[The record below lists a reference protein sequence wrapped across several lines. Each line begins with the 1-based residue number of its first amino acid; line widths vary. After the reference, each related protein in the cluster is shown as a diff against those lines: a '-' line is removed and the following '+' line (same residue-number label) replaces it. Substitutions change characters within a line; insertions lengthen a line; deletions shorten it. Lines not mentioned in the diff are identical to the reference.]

1 MNSVYLHSKE
11 EIYMRRHDKEIT
23 EILDIED
30 ILLAG
35 NVCQL
40 AFTVDPAPYIVTL
53 NYAYHDNILY
63 FHSASKGRKIDLAK
77 LNPHVGF
84 SVSIDMGVIKNQLAC
99 DWSNRYR
106 SVVGHGVFKFINT
119 LEEKHQAL
127 GLIMSHYSEEQFTF
141 PEDILQ
147 KTSVYCVEITEMAAK
162 QSGRVGSD

>member
-1 MNSVYLHSKE
+1 
-11 EIYMRRHDKEIT
+11 MRRHDKEVT
-23 EILDIED
+23 ELSDIEA

-40 AFTVDPAPYIVTL
+40 AFTADPAPYIVTL

-77 LNPHVGF
+77 LNPLVGF
-84 SVSIDMGVIKNQLAC
+84 SISIDMGVIKNQLAC

-119 LEEKHQAL
+119 LEEKHQTL

-147 KTSVYCVEITEMAAK
+147 KISVYSVEITKMTAK
-162 QSGRVGSD
+162 QSGSIESD